1 MSCDDILTNKKKYSE
16 IAKNELKMNPDY
28 TDKLLSDTI
37 LNLVDQI
44 NLKKQLTIA
53 QSKASEQKPKL

>member
-1 MSCDDILTNKKKYSE
+1 VSCDDILTNKKKYSE